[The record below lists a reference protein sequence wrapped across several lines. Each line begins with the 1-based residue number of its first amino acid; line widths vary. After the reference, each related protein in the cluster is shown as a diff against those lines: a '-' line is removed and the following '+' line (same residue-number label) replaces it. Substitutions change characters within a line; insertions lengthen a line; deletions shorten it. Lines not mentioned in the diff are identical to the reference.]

1 MSYNPIFDAMRQ
13 AREDANAAHGR
24 VDEDGE
30 GFAFGMGLLAGTFA
44 LVFSCIA
51 AKCGG
56 LFPWIVTA
64 ILAVLS
70 VGSFSYSFHL
80 FKSGYVDDADGDDPD
95 KC

>member
-24 VDEDGE
+24 VDGDGE
-30 GFAFGMGLLAGTFA
+30 GVAFGVGLLAGAFA

-56 LFPWIVTA
+56 LFPWIVTV

-70 VGSFSYSFHL
+70 VGLFSYSFHL
-80 FKSGYVDDADGDDPD
+80 FKGGYVDGADGGDPD